1 MSWLNMLQSHR
12 RRDAAEGT
20 KIASLLPSYM
30 HNTIPEEDLDLGMGC
45 VGSRAPQSLS
55 ARP

>member
-30 HNTIPEEDLDLGMGC
+30 HNPIPEEALDLGMGC
-45 VGSRAPQSLS
+45 VGSQAP
-55 ARP
+55 PEPFC